1 MINLELVFFRRKTPL
16 RYLVYRKRGSISSYI
31 HEAKLS
37 CVFNEISQEHSVTTE
52 LIIHLNRNDSIFV
65 SVDDANKQLLATK
78 TGAHSMGLF
87 EI

>member
-1 MINLELVFFRRKTPL
+1 MFSFRRQTPL

-37 CVFNEISQEHSVTTE
+37 CVFNEMSQEHSITTE
-52 LIIHLNRNDSIFV
+52 LILHLERDDEIFV
-65 SVDDANKQLLATK
+65 SVDDSDKQFLATES
-78 TGAHSMGLF
+78 GAHSVGLF

>member
-1 MINLELVFFRRKTPL
+1 MFSFRRQTPL

-37 CVFNEISQEHSVTTE
+37 CVFNEMSQEHSITTE
-52 LIIHLNRNDSIFV
+52 LILHLERDDEIFV
-65 SVDDANKQLLATK
+65 SVDDSDKQFLATES
-78 TGAHSMGLF
+78 GAHSIGLF